1 MNVLD
6 ENIVVSQR
14 ELLRS
19 WKIHFRCIGGEVG
32 RLGMKDREEIIP
44 LLHTLRQPTFF
55 TRDHDFYKPLLRHRS
70 YCLVC
75 LNVEFDEAAEYI
87 RRFLR
92 HTSFRTRV
100 QRMGKVVRVRSS
112 NVSYWQVD
120 LRGEQLLPW
129 I

>member
-1 MNVLD
+1 MNILD

-19 WKIHFRCIGGEVG
+19 WKIHFRYIGGEVG

-55 TRDHDFYKPLLRHRS
+55 TRDHDFYKPILRHRS

-75 LNVEFDEAAEYI
+75 LDVEFDEAAEFI

-92 HTSFRTRV
+92 HTSFRTRA

-112 NVSYWQVD
+112 NVSHWQVHASRERS
-120 LRGEQLLPW
+120 LGW
-129 I
+129 